1 MNPSSVFTALSI
13 FTTFASIIP
22 VYHFIYRF
30 LHIAPCLQGEGP
42 GLLLYPRS
50 SETEEQGS
58 RREAAAL
65 VRRGSMYLHR
75 GQPQRAIELY
85 SRALAIA
92 GDEAEA
98 ILYLRRGEACYQ
110 AGQYRQALSDC
121 EKALRLHPALAEAH
135 YLRGR
140 ICTRLAAYQQALSS
154 YTRAL
159 ELDPGLAMHIYPER
173 AALYQR
179 RKELHAALHDYCR
192 ALEYSPHEPSLAF
205 QRAFIYLQLRE
216 PRQAIADLNSV
227 LQARPNFAC
236 AYHYRALASLY
247 LQDLARARQ
256 DCQRATTL
264 NPMHIDHGWLACWV
278 TLCEERPQE
287 CIAERLEALARTAP
301 EQYVALLCQAVSAWI
316 RGKQATAQAVI
327 SRALAAP
334 GSEEHWGGLFWQAAL
349 WAAAGR
355 ETEAHQA
362 LREAL
367 IRGLPLPLL
376 SPLRWANPSF
386 YEHYARALLEA

>member
-1 MNPSSVFTALSI
+1 MNPSSMFTALSI

-42 GLLLYPRS
+42 GLLIYPRS
-50 SETEEQGS
+50 PGKEEQGYQA
-58 RREAAAL
+58 EAAAL
-65 VRRGSMYLHR
+65 ARRGSMYLRR

-85 SRALAIA
+85 SRALALA
-92 GDEAEA
+92 GDEAV
-98 ILYLRRGEACYQ
+98 LYLRRGEACYQ
-110 AGQYRQALSDC
+110 AGQYQQALSDC
-121 EKALRLHPALAEAH
+121 EQALRLHPALAEAH

-159 ELDPGLAMHIYPER
+159 ELDAGLATLIYPER

-179 RKELHAALHDYCR
+179 LKDPHAALHDYCR
-192 ALEYSPHEPSLAF
+192 ALEYSPHEASLIF
-205 QRAFIYLQLRE
+205 QRALVYLQLRE

-247 LQDLARARQ
+247 LQDLAGARQ

-278 TLCEERPQE
+278 TLCEERPNE
-287 CIAERLEALARTAP
+287 RLAERLQALAQTAP
-301 EQYVALLCQAVSAWI
+301 EQYVALLCQAASAWI
-316 RGKQATAQAVI
+316 RREQAEAQAAISRAQAGAGADDHWGAPFWQAVI
-327 SRALAAP
+327 
-334 GSEEHWGGLFWQAAL
+334 
-349 WAAAGR
+349 WATSGHEA
-355 ETEAHQA
+355 EAHQA

-376 SPLRWANPSF
+376 SPLRWANPGF
-386 YEHYARALLEA
+386 YGHYARALLEA

>member
-13 FTTFASIIP
+13 FTTFTSIIP
-22 VYHFIYRF
+22 IYHFIYRF

-42 GLLLYPRS
+42 GLLLY
-50 SETEEQGS
+50 S
-58 RREAAAL
+58 RRREGEEEGGQAEAAAL
-65 VRRGSMYLHR
+65 ARRGSMYLHR

-92 GDEAEA
+92 GDEA

-110 AGQYRQALSDC
+110 AGQYQQALSDC
-121 EKALRLHPALAEAH
+121 EQALRLHPVLAEAH

-159 ELDPGLAMHIYPER
+159 ELDPGLATHIYPER

-179 RKELHAALHDYCR
+179 RKEFHAALRDYCR
-192 ALEYSPHEPSLAF
+192 ALEYSPHEASLVF
-205 QRAFIYLQLRE
+205 QRALIYLQLRE

-256 DCQRATTL
+256 DCQRATAL

-278 TLCEERPQE
+278 TLCEEPPHE
-287 CIAERLEALARTAP
+287 YIAERLEALAGTAP

-316 RGKQATAQAVI
+316 RGEQAKAQAVI
-327 SRALAAP
+327 SRVLAAP
-334 GSEEHWGGLFWQAAL
+334 SSEEHWGGPFWQAAI

-355 ETEAHQA
+355 ETEAHQV

-386 YEHYARALLEA
+386 YQHYACALLEA